1 VTPEAPIRTRRR
13 GPPRRRSARAPGAV
27 DGASAPRL
35 EFAPPVADW
44 IIFLAERLAA
54 EFLREAG
61 QEREAP

>member
-1 VTPEAPIRTRRR
+1 MTSVARTRTKRG
-13 GPPRRRSARAPGAV
+13 GPPRWRSARGPGAV
-27 DGASAPRL
+27 DGASAPCL

-44 IIFLAERLAA
+44 IIFLAERLAT